1 MMPKLIFG
9 GVITLAAI
17 VVLLLV
23 LVIVGGIVAGLL
35 APLIGSVPVSYNFRS
50 IRARW
55 TSTIVAILGIAGTV
69 GVFVAMLSLARGFRA
84 TLVGSGTPDDA
95 LVMRAGS
102 TSEMMGG
109 ITLDS
114 IKLVQDKPGVARDA
128 SGQPLVTQ
136 EVVGVI
142 PIPLISTGT
151 DANVEARGVSPNV
164 LEIRKFVKIVQGR
177 MFHAGLDELVV
188 GKNASKTYAGLTVGN
203 TVSFG
208 GGQWKVV
215 GVFDAGGSSF
225 DSEMWCD
232 ARILNQVLKRPE
244 NIFQSAT
251 VHLTSPAAFDQFK
264 DSITS
269 DPQLNLE
276 VEREVD
282 YYAKQSSAMT
292 QLITVLGGLVAAIMA
307 IGAVFGALN
316 TMYSA
321 VARTRAR
328 DCHDARDRFLQ
339 LEHHPLIPV
348 RGAADFVHRRHYRL
362 CGRASAERHDHANHE
377 FLDLLEYSLRLQ
389 DHFQLARDGS
399 DFRAG
404 HGRSRRLAARRARG
418 AAPRRRL
425 PARVVG
431 DLRQR
436 RNETDR
442 SRTGAA
448 ARQPPS

>member
-1 MMPKLIFG
+1 MVPKLIFG
-9 GVITLAAI
+9 VVMTLAAI
-17 VVLLLV
+17 AALLLV

-35 APLIGSVPVSYNFRS
+35 APLIGSVPISYNFRS

-84 TLVGSGTPDDA
+84 TLVASGSPDDA

-114 IKLVQDKPGVARDA
+114 VKLVQDKPGVARDA

-136 EVVGVI
+136 EVVGVV

-151 DANVEARGVSPNV
+151 DANVEVRGVSPNV
-164 LEIRKFVKIVQGR
+164 LQIRKFVNVVQGR
-177 MFHAGLDELVV
+177 MFHSGLDELVV

-203 TVSFG
+203 TVDFG
-208 GGQWKVV
+208 GGHWKVV

-225 DSEMWCD
+225 DSELWCD
-232 ARILNQVLKRPE
+232 SRILNEVLKRPD

-251 VHLTSPAAFDQFK
+251 VHLTSPVAFDKFK

-292 QLITVLGGLVAAIMA
+292 RLITILGGLVAAVMA

-321 VARTRAR
+321 VAERGREIATMRAIGFSSWNVILS
-328 DCHDARDRFLQ
+328 FLFEA
-339 LEHHPLIPV
+339 LLISFIAGIIGWAVVLPLNGVTTQTMNFSTFSSIAFAFTITFNLLAMGVIFALAMGVLGGLLPAVRAALRPV
-348 RGAADFVHRRHYRL
+348 AV
-362 CGRASAERHDHANHE
+362 
-377 FLDLLEYSLRLQ
+377 SLREL
-389 DHFQLARDGS
+389 
-399 DFRAG
+399 
-404 HGRSRRLAARRARG
+404 
-418 AAPRRRL
+418 
-425 PARVVG
+425 
-431 DLRQR
+431 
-436 RNETDR
+436 
-442 SRTGAA
+442 
-448 ARQPPS
+448 

>member
-1 MMPKLIFG
+1 MAAKLIFG
-9 GVITLAAI
+9 VVITAAAI
-17 VVLLLV
+17 AALLLV
-23 LVIVGGIVAGLL
+23 LIIVGGILAGLL
-35 APLIGSVPVSYNFRS
+35 APLIGNVPISYNFRS

-69 GVFVAMLSLARGFRA
+69 GVFVAMLSLAHGFRA
-84 TLVGSGTPDDA
+84 TLVSSGSPDDA

-114 IKLVQDKPGVARDA
+114 VKLVQDKPGVARDA
-128 SGQPLVTQ
+128 AGQPLVTQ
-136 EVVGVI
+136 EAVGVI

-177 MFHAGLDELVV
+177 MFQAGLDELVV
-188 GKNASKTYAGLTVGN
+188 GKNASKTYQGLTVGS
-203 TVSFG
+203 TVAFG

-251 VHLTSPAAFDQFK
+251 VHLTSPAAFNQFK

-282 YYAKQSSAMT
+282 YYAKQSLAMT
-292 QLITVLGGLVAAIMA
+292 RLITVLGGLVAAIMA

-321 VARTRAR
+321 VAERGREIATMRALGFSSWNIILS
-328 DCHDARDRFLQ
+328 FLFEA
-339 LEHHPLIPV
+339 LLISFIAGVIGCVVVLPLNGMTTQTMNFSTFSNIAFAFKITFNLLVMGVIFALAMGVLGGLLPAVRAALRPV
-348 RGAADFVHRRHYRL
+348 AV
-362 CGRASAERHDHANHE
+362 
-377 FLDLLEYSLRLQ
+377 SLREL
-389 DHFQLARDGS
+389 
-399 DFRAG
+399 
-404 HGRSRRLAARRARG
+404 
-418 AAPRRRL
+418 
-425 PARVVG
+425 
-431 DLRQR
+431 
-436 RNETDR
+436 
-442 SRTGAA
+442 
-448 ARQPPS
+448 

>member
-1 MMPKLIFG
+1 MAAKLIFG
-9 GVITLAAI
+9 VVITAAAI
-17 VVLLLV
+17 AALLLV
-23 LVIVGGIVAGLL
+23 LIIVGGILAGLL
-35 APLIGSVPVSYNFRS
+35 APLIGNVPISYNFRS

-69 GVFVAMLSLARGFRA
+69 GVFVAMLSLAHGFRA
-84 TLVGSGTPDDA
+84 TLVSSGSPDDA

-114 IKLVQDKPGVARDA
+114 VKLVQDKPGVARDA
-128 SGQPLVTQ
+128 AGQPLVTQ

-151 DANVEARGVSPNV
+151 DANVEVRGVSPNV
-164 LEIRKFVKIVQGR
+164 LEIRKFVKVVQGR
-177 MFHAGLDELVV
+177 MFHSGLDELVV
-188 GKNASKTYAGLTVGN
+188 GRNASKTYEGLTVGN
-203 TVSFG
+203 TVDFG
-208 GGQWKVV
+208 GGHWKVV

-225 DSEMWCD
+225 DSEVWCD
-232 ARILNQVLKRPE
+232 SRILNEVLKRPE

-251 VHLTSPAAFDQFK
+251 VHLTSAAAFDQFK

-292 QLITVLGGLVAAIMA
+292 SLITILGGLVAAVMA

-321 VARTRAR
+321 VAERGREIATMRALGFSSWNIILS
-328 DCHDARDRFLQ
+328 FLFEA
-339 LEHHPLIPV
+339 LLISFIAGILGCLVVLPLNGMTTQTMNFSTFSSIAFAFRITFNLLVMGVVFALAMGVLGGLLPAMRAALRPV
-348 RGAADFVHRRHYRL
+348 AV
-362 CGRASAERHDHANHE
+362 
-377 FLDLLEYSLRLQ
+377 SLREL
-389 DHFQLARDGS
+389 
-399 DFRAG
+399 
-404 HGRSRRLAARRARG
+404 
-418 AAPRRRL
+418 
-425 PARVVG
+425 
-431 DLRQR
+431 
-436 RNETDR
+436 
-442 SRTGAA
+442 
-448 ARQPPS
+448 

>member
-9 GVITLAAI
+9 VVITVAAI

-23 LVIVGGIVAGLL
+23 LVIVGGIIAGLL
-35 APLIGSVPVSYNFRS
+35 APLIGSVPISYNFRS

-69 GVFVAMLSLARGFRA
+69 GVFVAMLSLARGFRG
-84 TLVGSGTPDDA
+84 TLVASGSPDNA

-114 IKLVQDKPGVARDA
+114 VKLVQDKPGVARDA

-142 PIPLISTGT
+142 PIPLISTDT
-151 DANVEARGVSPNV
+151 DANVEARGVSTNV
-164 LEIRKFVKIVQGR
+164 LQIRKFVKVVQGR
-177 MFHAGLDELVV
+177 MFHSGLNELIV
-188 GKNASKTYAGLTVGN
+188 GKNASKTYQGLTVGN
-203 TVSFG
+203 TVNFG
-208 GGQWKVV
+208 GGKWKVV

-225 DSEMWCD
+225 DSEVWCD
-232 ARILNQVLKRPE
+232 ARILNQMLKRPD

-251 VHLTSPAAFDQFK
+251 VHLTSPTAFDKFK

-292 QLITVLGGLVAAIMA
+292 RLITVLGGLVAAVMA
-307 IGAVFGALN
+307 IGAIFGALN

-321 VARTRAR
+321 VAERGREIATMRALGFSSWNVILS
-328 DCHDARDRFLQ
+328 FLFEA
-339 LEHHPLIPV
+339 LLISFIAGIIGCVVVLPLNGMTTQTMNFSTFSSIAFAFKITFNLLVLGMIFALSMGVLGGLLPAVRAALRPV
-348 RGAADFVHRRHYRL
+348 AV
-362 CGRASAERHDHANHE
+362 
-377 FLDLLEYSLRLQ
+377 SLREL
-389 DHFQLARDGS
+389 
-399 DFRAG
+399 
-404 HGRSRRLAARRARG
+404 
-418 AAPRRRL
+418 
-425 PARVVG
+425 
-431 DLRQR
+431 
-436 RNETDR
+436 
-442 SRTGAA
+442 
-448 ARQPPS
+448 